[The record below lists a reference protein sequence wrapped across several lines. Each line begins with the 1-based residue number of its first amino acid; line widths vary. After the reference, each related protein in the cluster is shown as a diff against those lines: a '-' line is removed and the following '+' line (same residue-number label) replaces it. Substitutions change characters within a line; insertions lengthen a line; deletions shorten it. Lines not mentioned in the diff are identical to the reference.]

1 MEENNKKSKKEQEL
15 SEADIERLQLLQRAH
30 ERKGK
35 QLSIS
40 DDTGALKE
48 IDELRQLVGKQ
59 LDSPE
64 EKYSI
69 YYKGIRKLLMD
80 HLPKGA
86 DYKQM
91 RDIIYDEKNIFLNLG
106 KRKSDNK
113 GVRGSDGRMTF
124 QPVMNEIL
132 DIVITWIGGS
142 QNPFELYKQF
152 YLLNEKHQYP
162 HEEYDDSTRGVANA
176 MLKLAD
182 G

>member
-132 DIVITWIGGS
+132 DIIITWISGS

-176 MLKLAD
+176 MLKLVD
-182 G
+182 E